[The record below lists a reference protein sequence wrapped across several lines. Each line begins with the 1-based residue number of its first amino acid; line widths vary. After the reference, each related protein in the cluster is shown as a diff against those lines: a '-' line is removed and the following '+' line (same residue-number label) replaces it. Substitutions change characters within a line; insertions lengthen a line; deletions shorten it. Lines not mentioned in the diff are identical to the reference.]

1 MGPGESS
8 ANQLFQP
15 TTKEIDMNRREFV
28 SVMGG
33 VAVLSRATSS
43 FALDGDTTPLYVKGL
58 VIVDM
63 EDSKALRLAF
73 PKAPGHKATLA
84 IVPENGPRRTMTIKG
99 HGLLEAKNV
108 TGSGDPRI
116 FVPELVRMKEFYG
129 NAIKSKA
136 SEAPSI
142 ITIPYSAIRSV
153 TTSEVSS
160 DRITFV
166 RADNG
171 KEVDSFRPRRVAETI
186 KIELSSA
193 GVLKLDS
200 GKVSIPLQTARELTV
215 EYTPETMTGF
225 DGYRDHFQHFFSY
238 VERPAALD
246 FDVVPQKVGGNSS
259 PTPRVGHHFAMV
271 WPDIFCYPAGIP

>member
-1 MGPGESS
+1 
-8 ANQLFQP
+8 
-15 TTKEIDMNRREFV
+15 MNRREFM
-28 SVMGG
+28 SVVGG
-33 VAVLSRATSS
+33 TAVLSKVSTS
-43 FALDGDTTPLYVKGL
+43 FALDGDVTPLYVKGL

-63 EDSKALRLAF
+63 EDKKALKLAF

-84 IVPENGPRRTMTIKG
+84 IVPENGAPRTMTIKG
-99 HGLLEAKNV
+99 HGSLEA
-108 TGSGDPRI
+108 GSLASSGDPRI

-129 NAIKSKA
+129 NSIKSKA

-142 ITIPYSAIRSV
+142 ITIPYNAIRSV

-171 KEVDSFRPRRVAETI
+171 EEVNTFRPRRVAETI

-200 GKVSIPLQTARELTV
+200 GKVAIPLQTARQLTV
-215 EYTPETMTGF
+215 EYTPESMTGF

-246 FDVVPQKVGGNSS
+246 FDVVPQKVGGGSS
-259 PTPRVGHHFAMV
+259 APAPRVGHHFAMV
-271 WPDIFCYPAGIP
+271 WPDAFCYPAGIP